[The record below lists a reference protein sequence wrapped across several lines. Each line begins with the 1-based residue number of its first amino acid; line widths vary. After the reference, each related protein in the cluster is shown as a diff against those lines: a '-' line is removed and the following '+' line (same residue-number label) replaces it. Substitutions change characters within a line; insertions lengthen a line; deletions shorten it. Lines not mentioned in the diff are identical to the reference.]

1 MTSDGMKFLQEKA
14 ALQLRKYVAKSKE
27 KKEVNSKVVLGLGD
41 DKEKDLFA
49 LLKAKRLEIAKAQ
62 NLPPYII
69 FHDKT
74 LLEMVK
80 LRPQNLLE
88 MGKISGVGE
97 AKIKKYGKVFLEVIG
112 S

>member
-1 MTSDGMKFLQEKA
+1 MPIDSISSATNRATGNINRQTANIDSQLAQSNDGGADIFMQ
-14 ALQLRKYVAKSKE
+14 AK
-27 KKEVNSKVVLGLGD
+27 
-41 DKEKDLFA
+41 
-49 LLKAKRLEIAKAQ
+49 EIAKAQ

-80 LRPQNLLE
+80 QRPQNLAE